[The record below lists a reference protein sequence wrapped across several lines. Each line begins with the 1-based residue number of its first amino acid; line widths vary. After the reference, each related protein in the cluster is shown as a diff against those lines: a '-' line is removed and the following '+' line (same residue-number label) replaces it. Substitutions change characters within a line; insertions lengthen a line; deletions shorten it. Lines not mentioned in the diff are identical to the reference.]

1 MVLLKSLRHPAR
13 LVSLSLLLALLTTA
27 AVLMMAVRQ
36 PVFGQS
42 TPPAGPMLDAG
53 AIYDR
58 MTDSVVRIEA
68 IGGDG
73 TAFLGDMDL
82 DALQDRLPR
91 AIRNQMQEGFADGR
105 RGSGF
110 FFDNAGHIATVNHV
124 VDSAEAIHVVFA
136 DGTFAAAEIV
146 GQDPHSN
153 LAILAV
159 PELDR
164 VIAPLPVA
172 DNTAL
177 KIGDSIYAFGYP
189 GNLFGTLTQ
198 GIVSGFDTGPAS
210 ETGYSVPNMILSNL
224 NLLPGHSGGPLVNAS
239 GEVIGIANGRL
250 QGFMGEGSLSRNVP
264 ASMLTRVAPDLI
276 ANGSVTYPQ
285 LGLSG
290 GNLSIEQAAE
300 IGLDTIHAG
309 AFVNRLQPDGPAAS
323 GGIEEG
329 DIVVSLGGNQVR
341 TFSEMVGMLI
351 LDYDAGDEVSVG
363 VLRDGKT
370 VDLTVTLGKRS

>member
-1 MVLLKSLRHPAR
+1 MVQLKSLRRPAR
-13 LVSLSLLLALLTTA
+13 LVGLSLLLALLTTA
-27 AVLMMAVRQ
+27 AVLMAAVRQ

-42 TPPAGPMLDAG
+42 APPSGPMLNAST
-53 AIYDR
+53 IYDR

-68 IGGDG
+68 TGGDG

-110 FFDNAGHIATVNHV
+110 FFDNAGHIATSNHV
-124 VDSAEAIHVVFA
+124 VDGAEAIHIVFA

-159 PELDR
+159 PDLDR

-172 DNTAL
+172 DNAAL

-198 GIVSGFDTGPAS
+198 GIVSGFETGPAN
-210 ETGYSVPNMILSNL
+210 ETGYLVPNMILSNL
-224 NLLPGHSGGPLVNAS
+224 NLLPGHSGGPLVNAA

-250 QGFMGEGSLSRNVP
+250 QGFMDEGSLSRNVP
-264 ASMLTRVAPDLI
+264 ANMLTRVAPDLI
-276 ANGSVTYPQ
+276 AHGSTTYPQ

-290 GNLSIEQAAE
+290 GNLSVEQAAA

-309 AFVNRLQPDGPAAS
+309 AVVNRLQPDGPAAS

>member
-1 MVLLKSLRHPAR
+1 MVQLKSLRRPAR

-27 AVLMMAVRQ
+27 AVLMAAVRQ

-42 TPPAGPMLDAG
+42 APPAGPMLDAG

-110 FFDNAGHIATVNHV
+110 FFDNAGHIATSNHV
-124 VDSAEAIHVVFA
+124 VDGAEAIHVVFA

-159 PELDR
+159 PDLDQA
-164 VIAPLPVA
+164 IAPLPLA
-172 DNTAL
+172 DSTAL
-177 KIGDSIYAFGYP
+177 EIGDSIYAFGYP

-198 GIVSGFDTGPAS
+198 GIVSGFETGPAS

-224 NLLPGHSGGPLVNAS
+224 NLLPGHSGGPLVNAA

-309 AFVNRLQPDGPAAS
+309 AFVNRLQPDGPAAI

>member
-1 MVLLKSLRHPAR
+1 MVQFMSLRRPAR
-13 LVSLSLLLALLTTA
+13 LVSFSLLLALLTTA
-27 AVLMMAVRQ
+27 AVLMAAVRQ

-42 TPPAGPMLDAG
+42 APPAGPMLDAG
-53 AIYDR
+53 TIYDR
-58 MTDSVVRIEA
+58 MTESVVRIEA
-68 IGGDG
+68 TGGDG
-73 TAFLGDMDL
+73 TAFLGDTDL
-82 DALQDRLPR
+82 GALQDRLPR
-91 AIRNQMQEGFADGR
+91 AIRNQMQEGFANGR

-110 FFDNAGHIATVNHV
+110 FFDNVGHIATSNHV
-124 VDSAEAIHVVFA
+124 IDGAETIHVVFT
-136 DGTFAAAEIV
+136 DGTFAAAEVV

-159 PELDR
+159 PDLDR
-164 VIAPLPVA
+164 PIAPLPMA
-172 DNTAL
+172 DSAAL
-177 KIGDSIYAFGYP
+177 KIGDAIFAFGYP

-198 GIVSGFDTGPAS
+198 GLVSGFETGPAR

-224 NLLPGHSGGPLVNAS
+224 NLLPGHAGGPLVNAA

-264 ASMLTRVAPDLI
+264 ASMLTRVAPNLI

-290 GNLSIEQAAE
+290 GNLSIEQASE

-329 DIVVSLGGNQVR
+329 DIVVSLDGNQVH

-351 LDYDAGDEVSVG
+351 LDYHAGDEVSVG
-363 VLRDGKT
+363 VLRDGET
-370 VDLTVTLGKRS
+370 IDLTVTLGERS

>member
-1 MVLLKSLRHPAR
+1 MVQLKSLPRPVR

-27 AVLMMAVRQ
+27 AVLMAAVRQ

-42 TPPAGPMLDAG
+42 APPAGPMLDAG
-53 AIYDR
+53 TIYDR
-58 MTDSVVRIEA
+58 LTDSVVRIEA
-68 IGGDG
+68 TGGDE

-82 DALQDRLPR
+82 DALQDRLPP
-91 AIRNQMQEGFADGR
+91 AIRNQIQEGFADGR

-110 FFDNAGHIATVNHV
+110 FFDNAGHIATSNHV
-124 VDSAEAIHVVFA
+124 VDGAEAIHVVFA

-159 PELDR
+159 SDLDR
-164 VIAPLPVA
+164 AIAPLPVA
-172 DNTAL
+172 DNAAL

-198 GIVSGFDTGPAS
+198 GIVSGFETGPAS

-239 GEVIGIANGRL
+239 GDVIGIANGRH
-250 QGFMGEGSLSRNVP
+250 QGFMGEASLSRNVP

-276 ANGSVTYPQ
+276 ANGSVIYPQ

-290 GNLSIEQAAE
+290 GNLSVGQAAA

-351 LDYDAGDEVSVG
+351 LDYNAGDEVSVG

-370 VDLTVTLGKRS
+370 VDLTVTLGTRS

>member
-1 MVLLKSLRHPAR
+1 MVQIKSLRRPAR

-27 AVLMMAVRQ
+27 AVLMAAVRQ

-42 TPPAGPMLDAG
+42 ALPAGPMLDAG
-53 AIYDR
+53 TIYGR

-68 IGGDG
+68 TGGDG

-110 FFDNAGHIATVNHV
+110 FFDNAGHIATSHHV
-124 VDSAEAIHVVFA
+124 VDGAEAIHIVFS
-136 DGTFAAAEIV
+136 DGTFATAEVV

-159 PELDR
+159 PDLDR
-164 VIAPLPVA
+164 TIVPLPLA
-172 DNTAL
+172 DDTAL
-177 KIGDSIYAFGYP
+177 DIGDTIFAFGYP
-189 GNLFGTLTQ
+189 GNLYGTLTQ
-198 GIVSGFDTGPAS
+198 GIVSGF
-210 ETGYSVPNMILSNL
+210 ETGSAGTSGYSIPNMIMSDL
-224 NLLPGHSGGPLVNAS
+224 NLLPGHSGGPVVNAS
-239 GEVIGIANGRL
+239 GEVVGIANSL
-250 QGFMGEGSLSRNVP
+250 PQPFMGNSNLNPNIP
-264 ASMLTRVAPDLI
+264 ARLLARVAPDLI
-276 ANGSVTYPQ
+276 ANGRATYPQ

-290 GNLSIEQAAE
+290 GNLSVAQAHE
-300 IGLDTIHAG
+300 FGLDSINSG
-309 AFVNRLQPDGPAAS
+309 AFVNGLQPDGPAAT

-329 DIVVSLGGNQVR
+329 DIVVSLDGNAVH

-351 LDYDAGDEVSVG
+351 LDYTAGDEVSVG
-363 VLRDGKT
+363 VLRDGET
-370 VDLTVTLGKRS
+370 IDLTVTLGERS

>member
-1 MVLLKSLRHPAR
+1 MVQLKSLRRPAR

-27 AVLMMAVRQ
+27 AVLMAAVRQ

-42 TPPAGPMLDAG
+42 APPAGPMLDAG

-68 IGGDG
+68 TGGDG
-73 TAFLGDMDL
+73 TTFLGDMDL

-91 AIRNQMQEGFADGR
+91 AIRNQMPEGFADGR

-110 FFDNAGHIATVNHV
+110 FFDNTGHIATSNHV
-124 VDSAEAIHVVFA
+124 VDGAEAIHVVFA

-224 NLLPGHSGGPLVNAS
+224 NLLPGHSGGPLVNAA

>member
-1 MVLLKSLRHPAR
+1 MVQLKSLRRPAR
-13 LVSLSLLLALLTTA
+13 LVSLSFLLVLLTAA
-27 AVLMMAVRQ
+27 AVLMAAVRQ
-36 PVFGQS
+36 PVFGLS
-42 TPPAGPMLDAG
+42 APPAGPMLDAG
-53 AIYDR
+53 TIYDR

-68 IGGDG
+68 TGGDE

-82 DALQDRLPR
+82 DALQDRLPP
-91 AIRNQMQEGFADGR
+91 AIRNQIQEGFADGR

-110 FFDNAGHIATVNHV
+110 FFDNAGHIVTSNHV
-124 VDSAEAIHVVFA
+124 VDGAEAIHVVFA

-159 PELDR
+159 SDLDR
-164 VIAPLPVA
+164 AIAPLPVA
-172 DNTAL
+172 DNAAL

-198 GIVSGFDTGPAS
+198 GIVSGFETGPAS

-250 QGFMGEGSLSRNVP
+250 QDFMGEGSLSRNVP

-276 ANGSVTYPQ
+276 ANGSATYPQ

-290 GNLSIEQAAE
+290 GNLSVAQATA

-341 TFSEMVGMLI
+341 TFSEMVRMLI
-351 LDYDAGDEVSVG
+351 LDYNAGDEVSVG

>member
-1 MVLLKSLRHPAR
+1 MVQLKSLRRPAR

-27 AVLMMAVRQ
+27 AVLMAAVRQ

-42 TPPAGPMLDAG
+42 APPAGPMLDAG
-53 AIYDR
+53 TIYDR

-68 IGGDG
+68 TGGDG
-73 TAFLGDMDL
+73 TAFPGDMDL

-110 FFDNAGHIATVNHV
+110 FFDNAGHIATSNHV
-124 VDSAEAIHVVFA
+124 VDGAEAIHVIFA

-164 VIAPLPVA
+164 AIAPLPVA
-172 DNTAL
+172 DNAGL
-177 KIGDSIYAFGYP
+177 KIGDSIFAFGYP

-198 GIVSGFDTGPAS
+198 GIVSGFETGPAS
-210 ETGYSVPNMILSNL
+210 ETGYSVPNMILGNL

-290 GNLSIEQAAE
+290 GNLSVAQATA

-363 VLRDGKT
+363 VLRDGKM
-370 VDLTVTLGKRS
+370 VDLTVTLGTRS

>member
-1 MVLLKSLRHPAR
+1 MVQFESLRRPAR

-27 AVLMMAVRQ
+27 AVLMAAVRQ

-42 TPPAGPMLDAG
+42 APPASPMLDAG
-53 AIYDR
+53 TIYDR

-68 IGGDG
+68 TGFDG
-73 TAFLGDMDL
+73 TAFRGDMDL
-82 DALQDRLPR
+82 SALQDRLPR

-110 FFDNAGHIATVNHV
+110 FFDNIGHIATSNHV
-124 VDSAEAIHVVFA
+124 VDGAEAIHVVFA
-136 DGTFAAAEIV
+136 DGTFAAAEVV

-153 LAILAV
+153 LAILSV
-159 PELDR
+159 PDLDR
-164 VIAPLPVA
+164 AIAPLPVA
-172 DNTAL
+172 DSTAL
-177 KIGDSIYAFGYP
+177 EIGDSIYAFGYP
-189 GNLFGTLTQ
+189 GNLYGTLTQ
-198 GIVSGFDTGPAS
+198 GIVSGFETGPAS

-290 GNLSIEQAAE
+290 GNLSVGQAAE

-329 DIVVSLGGNQVR
+329 DIVISLGGNQIR
-341 TFSEMVGMLI
+341 TFSEMVGMLT
-351 LDYDAGDEVSVG
+351 LDYNAGEEVSVE

-370 VDLTVTLGKRS
+370 VDLTVTLGERS

>member
-1 MVLLKSLRHPAR
+1 MVQLKSLRRPAR
-13 LVSLSLLLALLTTA
+13 LVSFSLLLALLTTA
-27 AVLMMAVRQ
+27 AVLMAAVRQ

-42 TPPAGPMLDAG
+42 APPAGPMLDAG
-53 AIYDR
+53 TIYDR

-68 IGGDG
+68 TGGDG

-110 FFDNAGHIATVNHV
+110 FFDNAGHIATSSHV
-124 VDSAEAIHVVFA
+124 VDGAEAIHVIFA

-164 VIAPLPVA
+164 AIAPLPVA
-172 DNTAL
+172 DNAGL

-198 GIVSGFDTGPAS
+198 GIVSGFETGPAS

-224 NLLPGHSGGPLVNAS
+224 NLLPGHSGGPLVNAA
-239 GEVIGIANGRL
+239 GEVIGIANGRI

-264 ASMLTRVAPDLI
+264 ASILTRVAPDLI
-276 ANGSVTYPQ
+276 ANGSVTYPH

-290 GNLSIEQAAE
+290 GNLSVAQAAA

-329 DIVVSLGGNQVR
+329 DIVVLLGGNQVR

-351 LDYDAGDEVSVG
+351 LDYDAGDEISIG

-370 VDLTVTLGKRS
+370 VDLTVTLGTRS

>member
-1 MVLLKSLRHPAR
+1 MVQLKSLRRPAR

-27 AVLMMAVRQ
+27 AVLMAAVRQ

-42 TPPAGPMLDAG
+42 APPAGPMLDAG
-53 AIYDR
+53 TIYGR

-68 IGGDG
+68 TGGDG
-73 TAFLGDMDL
+73 TALLGDIDL

-110 FFDNAGHIATVNHV
+110 FFDNAGHIATSNHV
-124 VDSAEAIHVVFA
+124 IDGAEAIHVVFA
-136 DGTFAAAEIV
+136 DGTFAAAEVV

-153 LAILAV
+153 LAILSV
-159 PELDR
+159 PDLDR

-172 DNTAL
+172 DSPAL
-177 KIGDSIYAFGYP
+177 EIGAFIYAFGYP

-198 GIVSGFDTGPAS
+198 GIVSGFETGPAS

-239 GEVIGIANGRL
+239 GEVVGIANGRL

-276 ANGSVTYPQ
+276 ASGSVIYPQ

-290 GNLSIEQAAE
+290 GNLSVGQATA

-309 AFVNRLQPDGPAAS
+309 AFVNRLQPDGPAAG

-351 LDYDAGDEVSVG
+351 LDYNAGDEVSVG

-370 VDLTVTLGKRS
+370 VDLTVTLGTRS

>member
-1 MVLLKSLRHPAR
+1 MMLLKSLQRPAR
-13 LVSLSLLLALLTTA
+13 LVLGLLLVLLATA
-27 AVLMMAVRQ
+27 AVLTAAVRQ

-42 TPPAGPMLDAG
+42 APPAGPVLDAG
-53 AIYDR
+53 TIYDR

-68 IGGDG
+68 TGGDG
-73 TAFLGDMDL
+73 TALLGDMNL

-91 AIRNQMQEGFADGR
+91 AIRNQMQEGFTDGR
-105 RGSGF
+105 LGSGF
-110 FFDNAGHIATVNHV
+110 FFDNAGHIATSNHV
-124 VDSAEAIHVVFA
+124 VDGAEAIHVVFA

-159 PELDR
+159 PDLDR

-172 DNTAL
+172 DSTAL
-177 KIGDSIYAFGYP
+177 EIGDPIYAFGYP
-189 GNLFGTLTQ
+189 SNLFGTLTQ
-198 GIVSGFDTGPAS
+198 GIVSGFETGPAS

-250 QGFMGEGSLSRNVP
+250 QGFRGEGFLSRNVP

-276 ANGSVTYPQ
+276 ANGSATYPQ

-290 GNLSIEQAAE
+290 GNLSVGQAAE

-309 AFVNRLQPDGPAAS
+309 ALVNRLQPDGPAAS

-351 LDYDAGDEVSVG
+351 LDYNASDEVSVG

-370 VDLTVTLGKRS
+370 VDLTVTLGTRS

>member
-42 TPPAGPMLDAG
+42 APPVGPMLDAG

-110 FFDNAGHIATVNHV
+110 FFDNAGHIATSNHV
-124 VDSAEAIHVVFA
+124 VDGAEAIHVVFA

-153 LAILAV
+153 LAILSV

-290 GNLSIEQAAE
+290 GNLSIEQATE

>member
-1 MVLLKSLRHPAR
+1 MVQLKSLPRPAR

-27 AVLMMAVRQ
+27 AVLMAAVRQ

-42 TPPAGPMLDAG
+42 APPAGPMLDAG
-53 AIYDR
+53 TIYDR

-68 IGGDG
+68 TGGDE

-82 DALQDRLPR
+82 DALQDRLPP
-91 AIRNQMQEGFADGR
+91 AIRNQIQKGFADGR

-110 FFDNAGHIATVNHV
+110 FFDNAGHIATSNHV
-124 VDSAEAIHVVFA
+124 VDGAEAIHVVFA

-159 PELDR
+159 SNLDR

-172 DNTAL
+172 DSTAL
-177 KIGDSIYAFGYP
+177 EIGDSIYAFGYP

-198 GIVSGFDTGPAS
+198 GIVSGFETGPAS
-210 ETGYSVPNMILSNL
+210 ETGYSVPNLILSNL

-250 QGFMGEGSLSRNVP
+250 QGFRGEGSLSRNVP

-276 ANGSVTYPQ
+276 ANGSVIYPQ

-290 GNLSIEQAAE
+290 GNLSVGQAAA

-351 LDYDAGDEVSVG
+351 LDYNAGDEVSVG

-370 VDLTVTLGKRS
+370 VDLTVTLGTRS